1 MAQILTALRDYFAGQ
16 PIDVQALRLQLTGTP
31 FQLKVWQELAQVPW
45 GRTVSYRE
53 LARRAGNPGASRAA
67 GQACGKNPIPVIIPC
82 HRVVRSDGSLGG
94 FSAGLEKKRWLLEHE
109 S

>member
-1 MAQILTALRDYFAGQ
+1 MAQILMALREYFAGQ

-31 FQLKVWQELAQVPW
+31 FQLKVWQELARVPW

-53 LARRAGNPGASRAA
+53 LARRTGKPGASRAA
-67 GQACGKNPIPVIIPC
+67 GRACGANPIPVIIPC
-82 HRVVRSDGSLGG
+82 HRVIKSDGSLGG